1 MRQSMLPP
9 LVELSHAITTRV
21 SHQHGEITQ
30 ILMLVLEDMDGLR
43 FVKPIKPNNA
53 EPNSQTAAGIG
64 TALTGEGSSA
74 VAVNTA

>member
-1 MRQSMLPP
+1 
-9 LVELSHAITTRV
+9 
-21 SHQHGEITQ
+21 
-30 ILMLVLEDMDGLR
+30 MLVLEDMDGLR